1 MTSNIYFWM
10 IPNQKNDPSY
20 IGMQIKIKEYKFLN
34 KMIILPWNFVC
45 MKYGKNVKISL
56 EGPRL
61 TQPLFGIDFKTQIK
75 NTNYNVYNLILLFSA
90 HKSHKD
96 IVSIF

>member
-1 MTSNIYFWM
+1 M
-10 IPNQKNDPSY
+10 
-20 IGMQIKIKEYKFLN
+20 
-34 KMIILPWNFVC
+34 
-45 MKYGKNVKISL
+45 YGKNVKIIL

-75 NTNYNVYNLILLFSA
+75 NTNYNVYNLILLFAA